1 MLKRIPILILSIV
14 LAGVLNGQQAD
25 STRIGIHQ
33 SQSEYFASFKSAQQK
48 ADAAG
53 SLFPKDL
60 VPGTEKKLTKKVV
73 GWHPYWV
80 SSTAYLTYDYTALT
94 HIAYFSYEVDT
105 ATGGFT
111 SVHDW
116 YSTPIISYAHERGT
130 KVLLTVTNFGTA
142 RNTELLS
149 DTVKQK
155 YLINNVITLLKNRNG
170 DGVNFDLESV
180 SVSQRANLVSFIGR
194 AVTMIKSQLPEA
206 EISMAAPAVDW
217 SGSWDL
223 KTLSELCD
231 YLIIMGYDY
240 YWKGSTT
247 AGPVAPLQGE
257 NYNVTRSVTVYL
269 GTGVS
274 ASKLMLG
281 VPWYGYDWPVV
292 NNGRKANA
300 TAAATSRLYSSA
312 VLLAADH
319 GYTFDITTSV
329 PYLSYSTSQWRQ
341 LWYDDVQ
348 SLGMKYDLVSQK
360 SLAGIGIWALSY
372 EGSDSRMWTEIT
384 SSFSSWE
391 TAADSVIKLYP
402 NPVAGSFTIDYVLI
416 QRENVSIDIHD
427 SGGRK
432 IMAVIDAE
440 RESGFNS
447 ETVSMAGIGSGVY
460 YVTVRTGD
468 SVITKKIVVI
478 KQ

>member
-53 SLFPKDL
+53 SLFPIDL

-257 NYNVTRSVTVYL
+257 NYNVTRS
-269 GTGVS
+269 
-274 ASKLMLG
+274 
-281 VPWYGYDWPVV
+281 
-292 NNGRKANA
+292 
-300 TAAATSRLYSSA
+300 
-312 VLLAADH
+312 
-319 GYTFDITTSV
+319 
-329 PYLSYSTSQWRQ
+329 
-341 LWYDDVQ
+341 
-348 SLGMKYDLVSQK
+348 
-360 SLAGIGIWALSY
+360 
-372 EGSDSRMWTEIT
+372 
-384 SSFSSWE
+384 
-391 TAADSVIKLYP
+391 
-402 NPVAGSFTIDYVLI
+402 
-416 QRENVSIDIHD
+416 
-427 SGGRK
+427 
-432 IMAVIDAE
+432 
-440 RESGFNS
+440 
-447 ETVSMAGIGSGVY
+447 
-460 YVTVRTGD
+460 
-468 SVITKKIVVI
+468 
-478 KQ
+478 